1 MEIDLVRLFAMACA
15 GIAVVSTVVHYVL
28 KFKELR
34 VLRDIRDR
42 MGDSGKRRHR

>member
-1 MEIDLVRLFAMACA
+1 METDFVRLFAMACA
-15 GIAVVSTVVHYVL
+15 GIAVVSTVVYYVV

-42 MGDSGKRRHR
+42 MGDSRKG

>member
-1 MEIDLVRLFAMACA
+1 MEINFVVLFAMACA
-15 GIAVVSTVVHYVL
+15 GIGIVSTVLYYVV

-42 MGDSGKRRHR
+42 MDDSARR